1 MNVSEAQLLGWLA
14 AFIWPFFRV
23 GALFVAMPIFT
34 MQAVPAR
41 ARLLAALVITLVIV
55 PVIPKIPEVTLFSY
69 QGIVIA
75 VQQIMIG
82 LLTGFILQM
91 VFSVMLLAGQSV
103 AFSMGLGFSSLVDPA
118 TGVQVPVIGQVLVIS
133 GSLFF
138 LGIDGHLLIFEML
151 VQSFITLPI
160 AVMSLEMSDFWQ
172 VVIWSAQIFVGGVL
186 VALPLI
192 ITILF
197 INLSF
202 GVASRAAPQL
212 QIFGVGFPITI
223 MMGMVLIWMTIP
235 GMLEVFGEMLRQAFA
250 LVSDVLR
257 L

>member
-1 MNVSEAQLLGWLA
+1 MNISEAQLLSWLA
-14 AFIWPFFRV
+14 SFVWPFFRI
-23 GALFVAMPIFT
+23 GALLIAMPVFS

-41 ARLLAALVITLVIV
+41 VRLLLALVTTGV
-55 PVIPKIPEVTLFSY
+55 VIPVLPNIPDITLFSY
-69 QGIVIA
+69 TGIVIA
-75 VQQIMIG
+75 VQQVMIG

-103 AFSMGLGFSSLVDPA
+103 AYSMGLGFSSLVDPA

-138 LGIDGHLLIFEML
+138 LGINGHLLVIEML
-151 VQSFITLPI
+151 VQSFDTLPI
-160 AVMSLEMSDFWQ
+160 VLMALEMSDIWQ

-235 GMLEVFGEMLRQAFA
+235 GMLEVFGDMLHEAFL